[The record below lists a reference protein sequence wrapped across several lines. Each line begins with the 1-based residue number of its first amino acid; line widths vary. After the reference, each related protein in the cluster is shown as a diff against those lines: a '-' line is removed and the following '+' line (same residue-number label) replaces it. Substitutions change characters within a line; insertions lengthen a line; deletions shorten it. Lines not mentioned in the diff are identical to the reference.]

1 MTKETIL
8 AAVQALPEQ
17 ISLNELIERLI
28 LVEKIEKGR
37 EQSRLGQTVSQEE
50 VKQLVKTW
58 FK

>member
-1 MTKETIL
+1 MNKEVVL
-8 AAVQALPEQ
+8 AAVNALPDTIE
-17 ISLNELIERLI
+17 LEELIDRLI
-28 LVEKIEKGR
+28 LLEKIEQGR

>member
-1 MTKETIL
+1 MTKATIL
-8 AAVQALPEQ
+8 AAVNALPDQ
-17 ISLNELIERLI
+17 IDFDELLERLI
-28 LVEKIEKGR
+28 LIEKIEKGR